1 MSEPEDAIPVLL
13 EIGEAAH
20 VLTVSTTM
28 VRRYT
33 EQGLLK
39 PAAVTR
45 RGVRLYEEAAVAALA
60 RKKGREPRKLQ

>member
-1 MSEPEDAIPVLL
+1 MSEPEDDTPVLL

-39 PAAVTR
+39 PAARTR
-45 RGVRLYEEAAVAALA
+45 RGVRLYEEAEVAALA
-60 RKKGREPRKLQ
+60 RRKGREPRKLQ